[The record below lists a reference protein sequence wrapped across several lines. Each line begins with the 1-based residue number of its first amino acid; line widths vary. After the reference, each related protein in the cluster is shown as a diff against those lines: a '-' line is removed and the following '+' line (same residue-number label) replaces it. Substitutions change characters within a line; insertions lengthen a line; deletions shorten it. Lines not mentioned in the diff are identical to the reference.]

1 MVAPRGSIQL
11 IHYNRRMN
19 SELHQVIVIGAG
31 AAGLFAATFAS
42 NCGAQTVLLEKN
54 NKLGVKILMSGG
66 TRCNITQDTDW
77 RGIARAF
84 GDAQGRFL
92 KFSLASFSPANAV
105 DWFNHAGVA
114 TKIETTGKIF
124 PQSDRAIDVRD
135 ALVAEARDAGV
146 DIQGNTAV
154 TEIAKTSEGFQITTG
169 SGTVQ
174 CKKLV
179 ITTGGQ
185 SFPGCGTTGDGYTWL
200 AGLGHRIINPRP
212 ALTPLRVVDPW
223 VHELAGVT
231 VPDTGLSLR
240 LDGIA
245 ARTAKKILGPRD
257 FDRGSFL
264 FTHRGCSGPAVLN
277 VSRGV
282 TNPERNVRKFLC
294 CDWLPKI
301 PDEELRLQLI
311 SVTTGDQSLGAMI
324 MDWLPRRLV
333 EQLCHFASVD
343 FDQPLAGIGKKRAAA
358 MVQHLK
364 HCELA
369 IDGTLG
375 FAKAEV
381 TAGGVALDEVDPL
394 TMASRIVPGLYL
406 AGEILDIDGPIGGYN
421 FQAAW
426 STGRLAGISAANV

>member
-1 MVAPRGSIQL
+1 MK
-11 IHYNRRMN
+11 
-19 SELHQVIVIGAG
+19 SESHQVIVIGAG
-31 AAGLFAATFAS
+31 AAGLFAAIFAS
-42 NCGAQTVLLEKN
+42 NNGAQTLLLEKN

-77 RGIARAF
+77 RGIANAF
-84 GDAQGRFL
+84 GDSQGRFL
-92 KFSLASFSPANAV
+92 KFSLASFSPSNAV
-105 DWFNHAGVA
+105 DWFNHAGVR

-135 ALVAEARDAGV
+135 ALVDEARSAGV
-146 DIQGNTAV
+146 EIIGNTAV
-154 TEIAKTSEGFQITTG
+154 TEITKIGDGFQVTTEK
-169 SGTVQ
+169 Q
-174 CKKLV
+174 ILHCEKLIV
-179 ITTGGQ
+179 TTGGQ
-185 SFPGCGTTGDGYTWL
+185 SFPGCGTTGDGYSWL
-200 AGLGHRIINPRP
+200 AGLGHRIIIPRP
-212 ALTPLRVVDPW
+212 ALTPIRVIDSW

-245 ARTAKKILGPRD
+245 AAKAKKMLGPRD

-294 CDWLPKI
+294 CDWLPTVSDETLRQHLI
-301 PDEELRLQLI
+301 PD
-311 SVTTGDQSLGAMI
+311 VAGDQRLGPLI
-324 MDWLPRRLV
+324 LDWLPRRLV
-333 EQLCHFASVD
+333 EQLCLRANVE
-343 FDQPLAGIGKKRAAA
+343 FDHSLAELGKKRTAA
-358 MVQHLK
+358 MVQQLK
-364 HCELA
+364 HCELS

-426 STGRLAGISAANV
+426 STGRLAGISVAS